1 MADLR
6 ERVESE
12 YEAIRKTLAA
22 MPTHRRLESLS
33 VLELAGVAALLHNFY
48 NGIENV
54 IRQVFA
60 AEGLNLPDGPAWHRD
75 LLLAAVRHSILAET
89 TAEQLSRFLAFRH
102 FFSHG
107 YALDLDPE
115 RMASLVADARIVF
128 EVVQQEIERRLRTG
142 D

>member
-1 MADLR
+1 MASLR

-12 YEAIRKTLAA
+12 CEAIEDILGTL
-22 MPTHRRLESLS
+22 PPPDRLVGLS

-48 NGIENV
+48 NGIEN
-54 IRQVFA
+54 ILKQVLV
-60 AEGLNLPDGPAWHRD
+60 AEGLSVPDGLAWHRE
-75 LLLAAVRHSILAET
+75 LLAVAVERAILSET
-89 TAEQLSRFLAFRH
+89 TVEPLKQFLAFRH

-115 RMASLVADARIVF
+115 RMEPLVTDALATFEAVREEVDSLLA
-128 EVVQQEIERRLRTG
+128 LR